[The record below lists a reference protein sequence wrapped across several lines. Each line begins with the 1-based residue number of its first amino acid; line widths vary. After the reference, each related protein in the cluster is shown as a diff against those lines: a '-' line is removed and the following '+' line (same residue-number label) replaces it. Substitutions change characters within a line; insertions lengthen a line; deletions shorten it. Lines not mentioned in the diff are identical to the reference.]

1 MMWFFAVLIVLAMG
15 GVAVLA
21 AGKGRPLAEEYGD
34 RPDAL
39 VPATGRVGAED
50 LRRIRFSLAV
60 RGYRMSEVDALLDRL
75 ASEIE
80 QAEKKP
86 DEKTDEKKP
95 VEDRPDEDKPAEKKP
110 VEDRPDEDKPAAE
123 DTPDAEKKPDDK
135 PPDTRPVDGD
145 GTGT

>member
-86 DEKTDEKKP
+86 DEDKPDEKTD
-95 VEDRPDEDKPAEKKP
+95 EKKP

>member
-86 DEKTDEKKP
+86 DEAKPDADEKLDEAKP
-95 VEDRPDEDKPAEKKP
+95 DADEKPDEDKPDAGKL
-110 VEDRPDEDKPAAE
+110 PDEDKP
-123 DTPDAEKKPDDK
+123 DAEKLPDDK
-135 PPDTRPVDGD
+135 PADTRPVDGD